1 MLQVVYTNLLKQKKF
16 CVYNFFKTQN
26 FVEKIK
32 KKQKQ
37 IKDNFFMH

>member
-32 KKQKQ
+32 KETKTNQG
-37 IKDNFFMH
+37 